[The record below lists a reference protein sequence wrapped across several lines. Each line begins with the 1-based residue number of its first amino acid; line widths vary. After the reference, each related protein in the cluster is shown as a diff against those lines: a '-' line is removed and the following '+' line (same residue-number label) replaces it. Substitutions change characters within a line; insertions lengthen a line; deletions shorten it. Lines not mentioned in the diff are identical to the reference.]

1 MKPTIT
7 LDEFIQAFWGD
18 IDEET
23 QAMTYKQISRMVH
36 EGFAG
41 LQTIEGFTAE
51 QVTDA
56 IAEARDNND

>member
-23 QAMTYKQISRMVH
+23 QAMTYKQIAFAVYD
-36 EGFAG
+36 GFAG
-41 LQTIEGFTAE
+41 RRTIEGFTAE

-56 IAEARDNND
+56 IVAARADN